1 MPENQNFNPED
12 GLQMSKVRAGKVSKY
27 KIDHYVAPLEETPL
41 QAVDSVK
48 ETGKPLSMW
57 AEAWRSL
64 RKQPLFIISAIMI
77 LAVIVVAAFPQLFTS
92 IDPNGQNACQLE
104 YSNEPGRPGHIMG
117 FNLQGCDVYARVI
130 YGTRAS
136 LLVGVFTTLIV
147 VILGG
152 ALGALAG
159 FYGGWIDAI
168 LARLGDIFF
177 ALPLILGAIIVMQ
190 LPAFRENRSVWT
202 VIVTLAIFG
211 WPQLARITRGAVIE
225 ARDADYVK
233 ASRALGLSK
242 FKSLVKHVLPNS
254 LAPIIVVAT
263 VNLGVYIVA
272 EATLSFLGVGLPGE
286 VMSWGNDISLAQ
298 QQLRSNPMMLMWP
311 ALFLSVT
318 VLSFIMLGDA
328 VRDALD
334 PKARKGA

>member
-1 MPENQNFNPED
+1 MPENQNNNPEA
-12 GLQMSKVRAGKVSKY
+12 GLPISSHRAGKISKY
-27 KIDHYVAPLEETPL
+27 KIEHYVAPLEETPL

-48 ETGKPLSMW
+48 ESGKPLSMW

-64 RKQPLFIISAIMI
+64 RKQPLFIISGILI
-77 LAVIVVAAFPQLFTS
+77 LAVVVVAIFPHLFTS
-92 IDPNGQNACQLE
+92 QDPTYCALE
-104 YSNEPGRPGHIMG
+104 NSNEPGRPGHFMG
-117 FNLQGCDVYARVI
+117 FNLQGCDIYSRVI

-136 LLVGVFTTLIV
+136 LMVGVMTTIV
-147 VILGG
+147 VIILGG
-152 ALGALAG
+152 AIGALAG
-159 FYGGWIDAI
+159 FYGGWIDTV

-177 ALPLILGAIIVMQ
+177 ALPMILGAIIVMQ
-190 LPAFRENRSVWT
+190 LPAFRDNKSVWT
-202 VIVTLAIFG
+202 VIVTLSIFG

-225 ARDADYVK
+225 ARNADFVK
-233 ASRALGLSK
+233 ASRSLGLSK
-242 FKSLVKHVLPNS
+242 FKSLVRHVIPNS

-272 EATLSFLGVGLPGE
+272 EATLSFLGVGLPPDI
-286 VMSWGNDISLAQ
+286 MSWGNDIASAQ
-298 QQLRSNPMMLMWP
+298 TQLRTNPMMLMWP

>member
-1 MPENQNFNPED
+1 MPENQNFNSEA
-12 GLQMSKVRAGKVSKY
+12 GLPVNRRAGKVSKY
-27 KIDHYVAPLEETPL
+27 KIEHYVAPLDETPL

-64 RKQPLFIISAIMI
+64 RKQPLFIISAILI
-77 LAVIVVAAFPQLFTS
+77 LAVIIVAAFPQWFTS
-92 IDPNGQNACQLE
+92 QDPTYCALE
-104 YSNEPGRPGHIMG
+104 NSNEPGREGHIMG
-117 FNLQGCDVYARVI
+117 FNLQGCDIYSRVI

-136 LLVGVFTTLIV
+136 LLVGIFTTLIV
-147 VILGG
+147 IIVGG
-152 ALGALAG
+152 TIGALAG
-159 FYGGWIDAI
+159 FYGGWIDTI

-190 LPAFRENRSVWT
+190 LPAFRDNKSVWT
-202 VIVTLAIFG
+202 VIITLAIFG

-225 ARDADYVK
+225 ARNADFVK
-233 ASRALGLSK
+233 ASRSLGLSK

-254 LAPIIVVAT
+254 IAPIIVVAT

-272 EATLSFLGVGLPGE
+272 EATLSFLGVGLPPDI
-286 VMSWGNDISLAQ
+286 MSWGNDIATAQ
-298 QQLRSNPMMLMWP
+298 TQLRNNPMMLMWP